1 MSVDTLIRKALDAGV
16 ELELV
21 DGVIKVIGHRGKVQE
36 WRDRLRT
43 YKAEIFRHLSAAN
56 DPETTDPDAI
66 RALAAEYHAHHFNCK
81 TCCGAGQGRGLRCG
95 TGTALW
101 SAYQSEVQL

>member
-16 ELELV
+16 ELALV
-21 DGVIKVIGHRGKVQE
+21 DGAIKVIGHRAKVQE
-36 WRDRLRT
+36 WCDRLRT

-56 DPETTDPDAI
+56 DPEPTHPDAW
-66 RALAAEYHAHHFNCK
+66 RALAVEYHAHHFNCK

-95 TGTALW
+95 TGAALW
-101 SAYQSEVQL
+101 AIYQSAG